1 MPTPISGSAYSSVS
15 LSSSSTINALVGGDK
30 WGSSG
35 AGTAASI
42 SYSFPVSGS
51 LWSTSSVNGYGSFSG
66 SGEPWSTSYRVLNS
80 VQQTAFRSAIQA
92 WANVAN
98 IQITEVS
105 ETSTQ
110 VGDIRI
116 AFSALDPGYSAWAYY
131 PYSGPKAGDIW
142 LNTAASTNNVPTVGS
157 FGYSTL
163 VHELGHA
170 LGLKHPFSAENSNT
184 AVLPTAED
192 NQRYSVMSY
201 TSAPN
206 SGTEASTPMLYDVQA
221 IQYIYGA
228 NTSYNTGN
236 DTYSFSTSTEVMQTI
251 WDAGGTDTIDA
262 SNQTLNVTIDL
273 RAGTFSS
280 IGPGIG
286 GAAAVDNIA
295 IAYNVLIENAIGGS
309 GHDAIHGNSSA
320 NTLIGGGGD
329 DTIYTEGGDD
339 TVIGGSGGDTV
350 HMGASGGVLTLTEV
364 EAVVGGAG
372 YDHLNFTSQGT
383 TTVLSGVEVA
393 LGGVNTDVITL
404 SGAGSTLI
412 GVRLETLIGSSGT
425 DQFVMGHLGSTTVL
439 SGVEV
444 ALGGVNTDVITL
456 FGAGSTLIG
465 VRLETLIGS
474 SGTDQFVMGHLGST
488 TVLSG
493 MEVALGGVNTDV
505 ITLSD
510 PGSTLIGVRLETLI
524 GSSGTDQFVMGHLGS
539 TTVLSGMEV
548 ALGGVNTDVITLSDP
563 GSTLIGVR
571 LETLI
576 GSSGTDQF
584 VMGHLGST
592 TVLSGMEVALGGVN
606 TDVITLSDPGSTLI
620 GVRLETLIGSAGIDR
635 FLMGHLGSTTVL
647 SGIEEVFGGLNT
659 DVIALGTAAPGLR
672 IQGIETLSGS
682 VGNDGVT
689 VADGGGLTFVGG
701 LGADSLILTAA
712 AAVDVVGFT
721 DVGDGG
727 AAGAGGGFDTVSGFQ
742 ADLDRVSIGG
752 ALRSLMDGNGDGV
765 LATAV
770 RDTNAAMAGRD
781 ELVVLSRTL
790 TSLADNDLAAV
801 RAGLGTVGGGVAAS
815 FLVMGTDGNATG
827 LYAVSEN
834 GDGTVAASEIRLLC
848 RFDSSLLTGSNVQLA

>member
-439 SGVEV
+439 SG
-444 ALGGVNTDVITL
+444 
-456 FGAGSTLIG
+456 
-465 VRLETLIGS
+465 
-474 SGTDQFVMGHLGST
+474 
-488 TVLSG
+488 
-493 MEVALGGVNTDV
+493 
-505 ITLSD
+505 
-510 PGSTLIGVRLETLI
+510 
-524 GSSGTDQFVMGHLGS
+524 
-539 TTVLSGMEV
+539 
-548 ALGGVNTDVITLSDP
+548 
-563 GSTLIGVR
+563 
-571 LETLI
+571 
-576 GSSGTDQF
+576 
-584 VMGHLGST
+584 
-592 TVLSGMEVALGGVN
+592 MEVALGGVN